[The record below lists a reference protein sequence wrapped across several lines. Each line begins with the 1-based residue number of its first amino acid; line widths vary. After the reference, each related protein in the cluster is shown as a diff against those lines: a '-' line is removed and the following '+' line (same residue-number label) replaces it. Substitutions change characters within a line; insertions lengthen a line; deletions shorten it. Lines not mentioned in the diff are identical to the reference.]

1 MKTYEKYKKTNQ
13 IWLNSIPEQW
23 NIQRIKTL
31 FDLRDERN
39 YSPLSEVNLISL
51 YTDVGVRQHSD
62 IEHTT
67 GNIARNAEGYK
78 IVHQNDII
86 VNIFNQEDRL
96 FYDLERLWKDGKV
109 IEEIDNL

>member
-78 IVHQNDII
+78 RESASNKRQSEIV
-86 VNIFNQEDRL
+86 
-96 FYDLERLWKDGKV
+96 
-109 IEEIDNL
+109 